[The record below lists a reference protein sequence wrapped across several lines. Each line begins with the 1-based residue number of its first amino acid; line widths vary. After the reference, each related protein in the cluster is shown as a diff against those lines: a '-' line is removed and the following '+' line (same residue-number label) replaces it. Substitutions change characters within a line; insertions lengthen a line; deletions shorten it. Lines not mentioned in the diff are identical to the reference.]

1 MDFGAYFA
9 GFVDGEGCFT
19 VSFSPRSKLLIG
31 WEVRPS
37 FSVSQNADRSEVLVL
52 MQQYFGCGS
61 IRPDRS
67 DKTLKYEV
75 RRLDDLVERIIPF
88 FEAKPLL
95 SSKQRDFE
103 RFAEVCK
110 LVHNQAHRTQ
120 SGLREIVRLAMSMNA
135 SGKRKF
141 GTEAIFPTGAE
152 VIVSAISND
161 GRKRSS
167 DPHEWRNDLSAVSTR
182 GSAKLNWP

>member
-1 MDFGAYFA
+1 MDLSAYFA

-19 VSFSPRSKLLIG
+19 VSFSPRSTLLVG

-52 MQQYFGCGS
+52 MQQQFGCGS

-75 RRLDDLVERIIPF
+75 RCIDDLVERIIPF
-88 FEAKPLL
+88 FEANPLL

-103 RFAEVCK
+103 RFATVCK
-110 LVHNQAHRTQ
+110 LVHAGVHRTQ
-120 SGLREIVRLAMSMNA
+120 PGLREIADVAMPMNA

-141 GTEAIFPTGAE
+141 AIAAIFPQE
-152 VIVSAISND
+152 
-161 GRKRSS
+161 
-167 DPHEWRNDLSAVSTR
+167 L
-182 GSAKLNWP
+182 KL

>member
-1 MDFGAYFA
+1 MDLAAYFA

-37 FSVSQNADRSEVLVL
+37 FSVSQNADRSQVLVL
-52 MQQYFGCGS
+52 MQEYFNCGS

-67 DKTLKYEV
+67 DRTVKFEV
-75 RRLDDLVERIIPF
+75 RRLDDLIERVIPF
-88 FEAKPLL
+88 FEANPLL

-103 RFAEVCK
+103 RFAAVCR
-110 LVHNQAHRTQ
+110 LMRSGAHRTNA
-120 SGLREIVRLAMSMNA
+120 GLRAIVDLAMAMNA

-141 GTEAIFPTGAE
+141 AVDAVVPAEVE

-161 GRKRSS
+161 GVKRSS
-167 DPHEWRNDLSAVSTR
+167 DPHEWR
-182 GSAKLNWP
+182 

>member
-1 MDFGAYFA
+1 MDLSAYFA

-19 VSFSPRSKLLIG
+19 VSFSPRSKLRIG

-37 FSVSQNADRSEVLVL
+37 FSVSQNADRSEVLLL
-52 MQQYFGCGS
+52 MQQHFRCGS

-75 RRLDDLVERIIPF
+75 RCLDDLVERIIPF
-88 FEAKPLL
+88 FEANPLI

-103 RFAEVCK
+103 RFANVCR
-110 LVHNQAHRTQ
+110 LVRERAHRTQ
-120 SGLREIVRLAMSMNA
+120 PGLREIAGLAMAMNA

-141 GTEAIFPTGAE
+141 AIEAIFPE
-152 VIVSAISND
+152 
-161 GRKRSS
+161 
-167 DPHEWRNDLSAVSTR
+167 EL
-182 GSAKLNWP
+182 KL

>member
-1 MDFGAYFA
+1 MDPSAYFA

-19 VSFSPRSKLLIG
+19 VSFSPRSTLLTG

-37 FSVSQNADRSEVLVL
+37 FSVSQSADRSEVLLL
-52 MQQYFGCGS
+52 MQQHFGCGS

-75 RRLDDLVERIIPF
+75 RSLDDLVERIIPF
-88 FEAKPLL
+88 FEANPLL

-110 LVHNQAHRTQ
+110 LLRCAAHRTEP
-120 SGLREIVRLAMSMNA
+120 GLREIVSLAMAMNA
-135 SGKRKF
+135 SGRRKF
-141 GTEAIFPTGAE
+141 AAEAIFPQE
-152 VIVSAISND
+152 
-161 GRKRSS
+161 
-167 DPHEWRNDLSAVSTR
+167 L
-182 GSAKLNWP
+182 KL

>member
-1 MDFGAYFA
+1 MDLRAYFA

-37 FSVSQNADRSEVLVL
+37 FSVSQNADRSEVLLL

-67 DKTLKYEV
+67 DRTLKYEV
-75 RRLDDLVERIIPF
+75 RCLGDLVERIIPF
-88 FEAKPLL
+88 FEANPLL

-103 RFAEVCK
+103 RFAQVCR
-110 LVHNQAHRTQ
+110 LVRRRAHRTEL
-120 SGLREIVRLAMSMNA
+120 GLREIVNLAVAMNA

-141 GTEAIFPTGAE
+141 AME
-152 VIVSAISND
+152 AISN
-161 GRKRSS
+161 RS
-167 DPHEWRNDLSAVSTR
+167 
-182 GSAKLNWP
+182 

>member
-1 MDFGAYFA
+1 MDLRAYFA

-37 FSVSQNADRSEVLVL
+37 FSVSQNTDRSEVLVL
-52 MQQYFGCGS
+52 MQQYFKCGS

-75 RRLDDLVERIIPF
+75 RSLDDLIERIIPF
-88 FEAKPLL
+88 FEANPLL
-95 SSKQRDFE
+95 SSKHRDFE
-103 RFAEVCK
+103 RFAEVCR
-110 LVHNQAHRTQ
+110 LVRNQAHRTEP
-120 SGLREIVRLAMSMNA
+120 GLREIAQLAMAMNA

-141 GTEAIFPTGAE
+141 AMEAMFPQE
-152 VIVSAISND
+152 
-161 GRKRSS
+161 
-167 DPHEWRNDLSAVSTR
+167 L
-182 GSAKLNWP
+182 KL

>member
-1 MDFGAYFA
+1 VDVAAYIA

-52 MQQYFGCGS
+52 MQKYFGCGS

-75 RRLDDLVERIIPF
+75 RSLDDLVEHVVPF
-88 FEAKPLL
+88 FEAYPLL

-103 RFAEVCK
+103 RFAQVCR
-110 LVHNQAHRTQ
+110 LVRARAHRSQ
-120 SGLREIVRLAMSMNA
+120 PGLRAIVELAMAMNA

-141 GTEAIFPTGAE
+141 ATEAIFPTGAE

-161 GRKRSS
+161 G
-167 DPHEWRNDLSAVSTR
+167 
-182 GSAKLNWP
+182 

>member
-1 MDFGAYFA
+1 MDLRAYFA
-9 GFVDGEGCFT
+9 GYVDGEGCFT
-19 VSFSPRSKLLIG
+19 VSFSPRSTLLIG

-37 FSVSQNADRSEVLVL
+37 FSVSQNADRSEVLLL
-52 MQQYFGCGS
+52 MQQCFGCGS

-75 RRLDDLVERIIPF
+75 RGLGDLVERIIPF
-88 FEAKPLL
+88 FEANPLL

-103 RFAEVCK
+103 RFAEVCRR
-110 LVHNQAHRTQ
+110 VRNRAHRTQ
-120 SGLREIVRLAMSMNA
+120 AGLREIVLLAMAMNA

-141 GTEAIFPTGAE
+141 AMEAIFPPGAE

-161 GRKRSS
+161 G
-167 DPHEWRNDLSAVSTR
+167 
-182 GSAKLNWP
+182 

>member
-1 MDFGAYFA
+1 MDLSAYFA

-19 VSFSPRSKLLIG
+19 VSFSPRSRLLIG

-37 FSVSQNADRSEVLVL
+37 FSVGQNADRSEVLVL
-52 MQQYFGCGS
+52 MREYFGCGT

-75 RRLDDLVERIIPF
+75 RSLDDLVERVIPF
-88 FEAKPLL
+88 FEANPLL

-103 RFAEVCK
+103 RFAAVCR
-110 LVHNQAHRTQ
+110 LVRAGAHPTPH
-120 SGLREIVRLAMSMNA
+120 GLREIVGLAMLMNA

-141 GTEAIFPTGAE
+141 AVDAIFPQE
-152 VIVSAISND
+152 
-161 GRKRSS
+161 
-167 DPHEWRNDLSAVSTR
+167 L
-182 GSAKLNWP
+182 KL

>member
-1 MDFGAYFA
+1 MDLRAYFA

-19 VSFSPRSKLLIG
+19 VSFSPRSTLLIG

-61 IRPDRS
+61 VRPDRS

-75 RRLDDLVERIIPF
+75 RCLDDLIERVIPF
-88 FEAKPLL
+88 FEANPLL
-95 SSKQRDFE
+95 SGKRRDFE

-110 LVHNQAHRTQ
+110 LVRSGAHR
-120 SGLREIVRLAMSMNA
+120 SKPGLRAIVELAMAMNA

-141 GTEAIFPTGAE
+141 KTDAIFPTEAE
-152 VIVSAISND
+152 VIVSASSNA
-161 GRKRSS
+161 G
-167 DPHEWRNDLSAVSTR
+167 
-182 GSAKLNWP
+182 

>member
-1 MDFGAYFA
+1 MDLAAYFA

-19 VSFSPRSKLLIG
+19 VSFSPRSTLLIG

-37 FSVSQNADRSEVLVL
+37 FSVSQNADRSEVLLL
-52 MQQYFGCGS
+52 MQEYFGCGS

-75 RRLDDLVERIIPF
+75 RCLDDLVEHIIPF
-88 FEAKPLL
+88 FEVNPLL

-103 RFAEVCK
+103 RFAEVCR
-110 LVHNQAHRTQ
+110 LVRKRAHRTEP
-120 SGLREIVRLAMSMNA
+120 GLREIVSLAMAMNV

-141 GTEAIFPTGAE
+141 AIEAIFPQE
-152 VIVSAISND
+152 
-161 GRKRSS
+161 
-167 DPHEWRNDLSAVSTR
+167 L
-182 GSAKLNWP
+182 KL

>member
-1 MDFGAYFA
+1 MDLSAYFA

-37 FSVSQNADRSEVLVL
+37 FSVSQNADRSEVLLL

-75 RRLDDLVERIIPF
+75 RCLDDLVERIIPF
-88 FEAKPLL
+88 FESNPLL

-103 RFAEVCK
+103 RFAGVCK
-110 LVHNQAHRTQ
+110 LVRNRAHRTEP
-120 SGLREIVRLAMSMNA
+120 GLREIVSLAVAMNT

-141 GTEAIFPTGAE
+141 AADAIFPQE
-152 VIVSAISND
+152 
-161 GRKRSS
+161 
-167 DPHEWRNDLSAVSTR
+167 L
-182 GSAKLNWP
+182 KL

>member
-1 MDFGAYFA
+1 MDLSAYFA
-9 GFVDGEGCFT
+9 GYGDGEGCFT

-37 FSVSQNADRSEVLVL
+37 FSVSQNADRSEVLLL
-52 MQQYFGCGS
+52 MQKHFGCGS

-67 DKTLKYEV
+67 DSTLKFEV
-75 RRLDDLVERIIPF
+75 RSLNDLVEVIIPF
-88 FEAKPLL
+88 FEANPLL

-103 RFAEVCK
+103 RFATVCR
-110 LVHNQAHRTQ
+110 LVRAGAHRTQ
-120 SGLREIVRLAMSMNA
+120 PGLRAIVDLAMSMNT

-141 GTEAIFPTGAE
+141 AVAAIFPTGAE

-161 GRKRSS
+161 G
-167 DPHEWRNDLSAVSTR
+167 
-182 GSAKLNWP
+182 

>member
-1 MDFGAYFA
+1 
-9 GFVDGEGCFT
+9 
-19 VSFSPRSKLLIG
+19 LLIG

-52 MQQYFGCGS
+52 MRQYFGCGS

-75 RRLDDLVERIIPF
+75 RSLDDLVERIIPF
-88 FEAKPLL
+88 FEANPLL

-103 RFAEVCK
+103 RFAEVCR
-110 LVHNQAHRTQ
+110 LVRNRAHRTE
-120 SGLREIVRLAMSMNA
+120 SGLRVIAQLAMAMNA

-141 GTEAIFPTGAE
+141 AMTAMFPQE
-152 VIVSAISND
+152 
-161 GRKRSS
+161 
-167 DPHEWRNDLSAVSTR
+167 L
-182 GSAKLNWP
+182 KL

>member
-1 MDFGAYFA
+1 MDLRAYFA

-37 FSVSQNADRSEVLVL
+37 FSVNQNADRSQVLL
-52 MQQYFGCGS
+52 LLREYFGCGS

-75 RRLDDLVERIIPF
+75 RCLDDLVERIIPF
-88 FEAKPLL
+88 FEANPLL
-95 SSKQRDFE
+95 SSKQRDVE
-103 RFAEVCK
+103 RFAKVCK
-110 LVHNQAHRTQ
+110 LVRLGAHRTP
-120 SGLREIVRLAMSMNA
+120 SGLRAIVDLAMTMNS

-141 GTEAIFPTGAE
+141 RTEAIFPIEAE
-152 VIVSAISND
+152 VIVSASSNA
-161 GRKRSS
+161 G
-167 DPHEWRNDLSAVSTR
+167 
-182 GSAKLNWP
+182 

>member
-1 MDFGAYFA
+1 MDLRAYFA

-37 FSVSQNADRSEVLVL
+37 FSVSQNADRSEVLSL
-52 MQQYFGCGS
+52 MREYFGCGS

-75 RRLDDLVERIIPF
+75 PCLDDLVECIIPF
-88 FEAKPLL
+88 FEANPLL

-110 LVHNQAHRTQ
+110 LVRSGAHR
-120 SGLREIVRLAMSMNA
+120 SEPGLRAIVDLAMAMNT

-141 GTEAIFPTGAE
+141 KTEAIFPTGAE
-152 VIVSAISND
+152 VIVSASSNA
-161 GRKRSS
+161 G
-167 DPHEWRNDLSAVSTR
+167 
-182 GSAKLNWP
+182 

>member
-1 MDFGAYFA
+1 MDLAAYFA

-37 FSVSQNADRSEVLVL
+37 FSVSQNADRSEVLLL
-52 MQQYFGCGS
+52 MQKHFGSGS

-67 DKTLKYEV
+67 DRTLKYDV
-75 RRLDDLVERIIPF
+75 PCLDDLVERIIPF
-88 FEAKPLL
+88 FEANPLI

-103 RFAEVCK
+103 RFAAVCR
-110 LVHNQAHRTQ
+110 LVRTGAHRTQ
-120 SGLREIVRLAMSMNA
+120 PGLRTIAELAMLMNV

-141 GTEAIFPTGAE
+141 AMEAIFPTGAK

-161 GRKRSS
+161 GQQRSS
-167 DPHEWRNDLSAVSTR
+167 D
-182 GSAKLNWP
+182 